1 MTAGA
6 PAGAPPLRRRS
17 SFRDALELGAFRA
30 VTGGLALLPRRAAAG
45 LGGMLLRVYARLAPS
60 RRRILAKNLRA
71 AFPQAGNAEVARLA
85 AESAGWL
92 GTAIVEFLQVSGMS
106 EAEIRERVRV
116 VGEEHL
122 VAARARGR
130 GVFLLSAH
138 FGSWELGAIRAG
150 LIDGPIA
157 PVVRPLDNP
166 HLERE
171 LARRRTRF
179 GNRLIAKRRAA
190 RDVLRTLRCGGTV
203 AILIDQNVVRE
214 EAVFVPFFGR
224 LAATSPALAVLQLAT
239 DAPVVPAFVWPEGGG
254 RYRLELGVPILA
266 DEFRGDGLDREESVR
281 RATARYMEVTEE
293 AVRGA
298 PGVWLWMHDRW
309 KTRPDGEARG

>member
-1 MTAGA
+1 M
-6 PAGAPPLRRRS
+6 RRS
-17 SFRDALELGAFRA
+17 PARDRLELAAFRLL
-30 VTGGLALLPRRAAAG
+30 TGGLALLPRRSAAR
-45 LGGMLLRVYARLAPS
+45 LGGALLRAYARFAPS

-71 AFPQAGNAEVARLA
+71 AFPEAAEAELARLA

-92 GTAIVEFLQVSGMS
+92 GVAIVEFLQVSSMS
-106 EAEIRERVRV
+106 EAEVRERVRV
-116 VGEEHL
+116 VGEENL
-122 VAARARGR
+122 AVARSRGS
-130 GVFLLSAH
+130 GAFLLSAH
-138 FGSWELGAIRAG
+138 FGSWELGALRAG

-179 GNRLIAKRRAA
+179 GNRLIAKSRAA
-190 RDVLRTLRCGGTV
+190 RDVLRTLKGGGTV

-254 RYRLELGVPILA
+254 RYRLELGTPILA
-266 DEFRGDGLDREESVR
+266 EEFRAPGVDRDESVR
-281 RATARYMEVTEE
+281 RATAKYMAVTE
-293 AVRGA
+293 AAIRGA

-309 KTRPDGEARG
+309 KTRPDGEARA